1 MKRPRTP
8 PPYEH
13 RTNSVARWSA
23 CNRSANSVPTF
34 PTAFIKRG
42 PVYFLPGLLDCSEHS
57 VSQNMPKC
65 KNADTRATAVR
76 NRKRSYQ
83 KNISPHALGELQDYN
98 ERPFPPI
105 HSIGKMD
112 TMCSSCGAYMWKA
125 ELHSGCLGVN
135 AKFSTCCMQGTH
147 VVQLLGKTTPS
158 ADSVRTES
166 QVPTRIRRFQQR

>member
-1 MKRPRTP
+1 MSSIASDSKCPLLERIHYQSSLTKGSKIAVMGPQLETAYNP

-42 PVYFLPGLLDCSEHS
+42 PVYFLPVLPDCSEHS
-57 VSQNMPKC
+57 VSHKMPKR
-65 KNADTRATAVR
+65 KNADTCATPVR

-98 ERPFPPI
+98 ERPFPPLYTALARWTLCALPVARTC
-105 HSIGKMD
+105 GKLN
-112 TMCSSCGAYMWKA
+112 CIPVA
-125 ELHSGCLGVN
+125 SG
-135 AKFSTCCMQGTH
+135 
-147 VVQLLGKTTPS
+147 
-158 ADSVRTES
+158 
-166 QVPTRIRRFQQR
+166 